1 MRLVTSSGTYSPAS
15 MYSWAFLPSGVPSE
29 TLARKMSPVEIAGMP
44 KWSAT
49 TLAWVPFPAPGGPI
63 RINLMS
69 AQEPFVV
76 ALLELTLDLLH
87 RVECDAH
94 HDQDRG
100 AAEGEV
106 LVGAD
111 QHEGDQRDQGDQT
124 EVHGAWQRDAGQ
136 DVGQVVLG
144 RLARPDP
151 GDEAAVLLHVVRH
164 LFRVEGD
171 RDVEVGEEDDECEE
185 REHVE
190 RVVAADEVL
199 RDPHRPARPRVAVEL
214 SRHGGQVEQRG
225 REDHRDHAGLVDL
238 ERYVGRR
245 AAEHL
250 APHHPAGVLHRY
262 SALRLFDEDDRGDDD
277 QADRDHDRE
286 DPPPLGLAH
295 GPQRAGEPGH
305 DLGEDQDRHA
315 VADTAVGYQLPEPHD
330 RRGARG
336 HRDHHGQERLGPVVV
351 EQRLVASLEQ
361 VARAGQRHDAG
372 RLEHGQAEG
381 QVTGVLGDLGLAGLT
396 FLLQRFEP
404 WDHHDEQLQ
413 DDAGGDVG
421 HDAQREDGQ
430 LEQGPA
436 GEDVDQ
442 VVDAAV
448 AGTTDAVLDVGHVH
462 ARGRDLGADPEDHD
476 DPQDEQQ
483 LLAQVRRAERVDVGA

>member
-15 MYSWAFLPSGVPSE
+15 MYSWAFFPSGVPSE

-87 RVECDAH
+87 RVERDAD

-111 QHEGDQRDQGDQT
+111 EHEGDQRDQGDQT

-171 RDVEVGEEDDECEE
+171 RHVEVGEEDDHREE
-185 REHVE
+185 RDHVE

-199 RDPHRPARPRVAVEL
+199 LDPDRPAGGAVVEL
-214 SRHGGQVEQRG
+214 RGHRRQVEQRG
-225 REDHRDHAGLVDL
+225 REDHRDHTGLVDL
-238 ERYVGRR
+238 
-245 AAEHL
+245 
-250 APHHPAGVLHRY
+250 
-262 SALRLFDEDDRGDDD
+262 
-277 QADRDHDRE
+277 QRD
-286 DPPPLGLAH
+286 
-295 GPQRAGEPGH
+295 
-305 DLGEDQDRHA
+305 
-315 VADTAVGYQLPEPHD
+315 
-330 RRGARG
+330 
-336 HRDHHGQERLGPVVV
+336 
-351 EQRLVASLEQ
+351 
-361 VARAGQRHDAG
+361 
-372 RLEHGQAEG
+372 
-381 QVTGVLGDLGLAGLT
+381 
-396 FLLQRFEP
+396 
-404 WDHHDEQLQ
+404 
-413 DDAGGDVG
+413 
-421 HDAQREDGQ
+421 
-430 LEQGPA
+430 
-436 GEDVDQ
+436 
-442 VVDAAV
+442 
-448 AGTTDAVLDVGHVH
+448 
-462 ARGRDLGADPEDHD
+462 
-476 DPQDEQQ
+476 
-483 LLAQVRRAERVDVGA
+483 VRR